1 MKKYHIIS
9 GMPRS
14 GSTMFSAILNQNPRF
29 HAAPTTMLFF
39 MFEDLYLG
47 FNRLKHGILISDTK
61 RKNLL
66 KGVIESYYKDCD
78 KEVIFDT
85 NRAWTAVSHVIPEVD
100 SNMKYIC
107 LVREIP
113 LILNSFEKA
122 FYKNPLHI
130 SSLYDVNNTLHK
142 TTEDRCAHIFEH
154 KVAPQIKNIR
164 EIVNSKFRDNFL
176 FIEYERL
183 CEYPN
188 EVLENVY
195 NFIDEP
201 MFKHDF
207 NNVQSEHY
215 LFDLIDNN
223 PNFHTTDAILRKEK
237 TIIETSD
244 QVLSKYNIGKY
255 WIP

>member
-1 MKKYHIIS
+1 MKKFHIIS

-14 GSTMFSAILNQNPRF
+14 GSTMFSAMLNQNPRF

-47 FNRLKHGILISDTK
+47 FNRLKHGVLISETK

-66 KGVIESYYKDCD
+66 KGLFQSYYEDND

-85 NRAWTAVSHVIPEVD
+85 NRAWTAVKHVIPAVD
-100 SNMKYIC
+100 PNMKYIC

-122 FYKNPLHI
+122 FFKNPLHI
-130 SSLYDVNNTLHK
+130 SSLYDVSNTLHK
-142 TTEDRCAHIFEH
+142 TCEERCEHIFEH
-154 KVAPQIKNIR
+154 KIAPQIKNIR
-164 EIVNSKFRDNFL
+164 EIVNSSYSNNFL
-176 FIEYERL
+176 FIEYEHL
-183 CEYPN
+183 CEFPD
-188 EVLENVY
+188 EVMKKVY

-201 MFKHDF
+201 FFTHDF
-207 NNVQSEHY
+207 NNVQSEYY

-223 PNFHTTDAILRKEK
+223 PNFHTTDPILRSKPTK
-237 TIIETSD
+237 VETPD
-244 QVLSKYNIGKY
+244 TVLSKYNIGKY